1 MQMGIIILE
10 SLLFNL
16 IFNCD
21 DTFDQM
27 YKVIGKRRE
36 TKFKIGI
43 GNTCIDRVFYSLF
56 LKFKL
61 QIFRFVVIFNVLNNI
76 LYISCFNRYIDV
88 CS

>member
-43 GNTCIDRVFYSLF
+43 GGNICIAFSILRFLSLNFESLDSLF
-56 LKFKL
+56 L
-61 QIFRFVVIFNVLNNI
+61 IF
-76 LYISCFNRYIDV
+76 
-88 CS
+88 